1 MNLGTAAAA
10 AEWGKGPPSGGPL
23 FLAGSRC
30 REAQAMVDLKSTIS
44 VLSRRHN
51 GWGTITALR
60 LPNRIFSQ
68 ILVSLVCACWT
79 GAPAHGATVMASVT
93 ANNVKP
99 LSIAKLQDLDLGTV
113 TLGPGVW
120 SNETISLS
128 QAGVLSCTSADI
140 VCSGATTVAQYNVQG
155 SNQQTVRISAPNV
168 TLTNQSDSSQS
179 LTLVTDAPATV
190 YLTNSGAPGVNFSI
204 GGSVAIDS
212 TTAAGTYVGTFNVT
226 ADY

>member
-1 MNLGTAAAA
+1 
-10 AEWGKGPPSGGPL
+10 
-23 FLAGSRC
+23 
-30 REAQAMVDLKSTIS
+30 
-44 VLSRRHN
+44 
-51 GWGTITALR
+51 
-60 LPNRIFSQ
+60 
-68 ILVSLVCACWT
+68 
-79 GAPAHGATVMASVT
+79 MASVT

-99 LSIAKLQDLDLGTV
+99 LVISKLQDLDLGTV

-120 SNETISLS
+120 SDAIISLS
-128 QAGVLSCTSADI
+128 QAGVLSCTSSNV

-179 LTLVTDAPATV
+179 LTLVTDKPATV